1 MRIIK
6 KRKKEKSTF
15 RTILFAMLLVLSI
28 EILLLVAA
36 LYLSDVSTKLNQN
49 AMDLLDMQTSNR
61 ADYLKNIMVAD
72 QDLTELSSFI
82 NETAKSLA
90 DDGQITFSS
99 LGDGSSNAAPL
110 LEAISDTMISTL
122 RSKSITG
129 IFAAFTTEE
138 ITEDTTSGSLPGIYL
153 RDLDPASP
161 ASAHNNDLLLERS
174 PVALVRSMSISTDK
188 AWTTTFDLSEK
199 AETAFITPVLTAA
212 WKDGGALKTE
222 AYGRWTVSPYT
233 LSGDDRSAI
242 AYTVPLITSDGTIY
256 GVLGIE
262 MLTSYLQSLLP
273 YSELQNSGTGTYL
286 LASASAE
293 ALLDDST
300 SRVTCREAIR
310 STDSGMPVN
319 RNNGRGSKQVFTL
332 EKRSDDSYWM
342 RYDGTSYYVS
352 VSPLTLYSRNAP
364 FSSEQWMVCGAV
376 TTSNLFYFSTHMLRI
391 LLLAILLTLLV
402 GLISSLITSRFLAHP
417 VSQLSEEV
425 AEAQKN
431 RESLPVLSQTG
442 IRELDQFS
450 HAITQLSQD
459 ILTTSTKF
467 LQIMEMASIEL
478 GGYEIRFDLDSV
490 YVTNNFFS
498 MLSLPEQDLSELTVR
513 YFQLLL
519 RDFDQTHPHTKWM
532 GNSKV
537 YELPL
542 PDGTSRYIRME
553 TSREGYAQIGLVED
567 FTSVMMERLRI
578 EHERDYDALTGLYNR
593 RAFQRESEAL
603 FENPELL
610 GHAAL
615 LMIDLDNLK
624 RTNDTFGHDWG
635 DAYIR
640 QAGRCFISAVPAKTL
655 CARISGDEFNLL
667 FYGYDSQEEIRTI
680 LQTLSNAVSGT
691 ALELPSGR
699 KLPLRLSGGV
709 SWYPENSTDLP
720 TLKKYADFA
729 MYQVKKA
736 EKGHITEFNLEL
748 FQKNAQETEMRRLF
762 HKMLNEELFTYYF
775 QPIISAADGHTYAY
789 EALMR
794 GNLPAL
800 TRPDLILKLAR
811 EEDCLHEMERLTM
824 FLSAKAYSALLET
837 HQVHGDELLFVNSIA
852 SQYMNRDESLAYN
865 EQYGSLQK
873 RIVVEITE
881 EDSPDLTALDKKRH
895 MPGFS
900 GMFALDDY
908 GSGYSNEKN
917 LLELDPAYIKL
928 DISIIR
934 DIDTDPDKQQIVTNI
949 VTYAHQR
956 GMKIIAEGLETA
968 AELEKVLELEVD
980 LLQGYFLAKPS
991 SAPRTASEESVAVIE
1006 NFWKHHA

>member
-1 MRIIK
+1 MHIIP
-6 KRKKEKSTF
+6 KRKKEKSIF
-15 RTILFAMLLVLSI
+15 RTILFAMLIVLSI

-61 ADYLKNIMVAD
+61 ADYLKNMMVSN

-82 NETAKSLA
+82 NETSETLA
-90 DDGQITFSS
+90 ADGTIDFAS
-99 LGDGSSNAAPL
+99 LGNGSSNVTPL
-110 LEAISDTMISTL
+110 LEAISDTMITTL

-129 IFAAFTTEE
+129 IFVAFTTDE
-138 ITEDTTSGSLPGIYL
+138 ITDETASGSLPGIYI
-153 RDLDPASP
+153 RDLDPTSP

-174 PVALVRSMSISTDK
+174 PVAFVRSMSISTDK
-188 AWTTTFDLSEK
+188 AWATTFDLSNQ
-199 AETAFITPVLTAA
+199 AESAFITPVLAAA
-212 WKDGGALKTE
+212 WKDGGALKTD

-242 AYTVPLITSDGTIY
+242 AYSIPLISSDGTIY

-262 MLTSYLQSLLP
+262 MLTSYLQSQLP
-273 YSELQNSGTGTYL
+273 YAELQNSSTGTYL
-286 LASASAE
+286 LASASAD
-293 ALLDDST
+293 AINDDST
-300 SRVTCREAIR
+300 SRVTCREAVR
-310 STDSGMPVN
+310 STDSGMPVSN
-319 RNNGRGSKQVFTL
+319 RGKKQVFTL
-332 EKRSDDSYWM
+332 EKRSDDSYWL
-342 RYDGTSYYVS
+342 RYDKNSYYVA
-352 VSPLTLYSRNAP
+352 VSTLTLYSRNAP
-364 FSSEQWMVCGAV
+364 FSNEQWILAGAV
-376 TTSNLFYFSTHMLRI
+376 KTSNLFYFSSHMLRI
-391 LLLAILLTLLV
+391 LMIAISLTLLV

-425 AEAQKN
+425 AAAQKN
-431 RESLPVLSQTG
+431 RDTLPVLSKTG

-450 HAITQLSQD
+450 QAITQLSQD

-467 LQIMEMASIEL
+467 LRIMEMASIEL
-478 GGYEIRFDLDSV
+478 GGYEMRFDLDSV
-490 YVTNNFFS
+490 YVTNNFFT
-498 MLSLPEQDLSELTVR
+498 MLALPDQDTSELTVR
-513 YFQLLL
+513 YFQALL
-519 RDFDQTHPHTKWM
+519 RDFDLAHAHTNWM

-537 YELPL
+537 YEIPL

-567 FTSVMMERLRI
+567 FTSVMLERLRI

-603 FENPELL
+603 FENPETL

-640 QAGRCFISAVPAKTL
+640 QAGRCFISSVPAKTL

-680 LQTLSNAVSGT
+680 LQNLSNAVSNT

-736 EKGHITEFNLEL
+736 EKGHITEFNLDL
-748 FQKNAQETEMRRLF
+748 FTRSAQETEMRRLF

-775 QPIISAADGHTYAY
+775 QPIISAKDGTTYAY

-824 FLSAKAYSALLET
+824 FLSAKAYCSLLET
-837 HQVHGDELLFVNSIA
+837 HQVRGDELLFVNSIA
-852 SQYMNRDESLAYN
+852 SQYMNRDESIAYN
-865 EQYGSLQK
+865 EQFGFLQK
-873 RIVVEITE
+873 KIVVEITE
-881 EDSPDLTALDKKRH
+881 EDSPDLTALEKKRN

-900 GMFALDDY
+900 GKFALDDY

-917 LLELDPAYIKL
+917 LLELEPAYIKL

-934 DIDTDPDKQQIVTNI
+934 DIDSDPDKQQIVQNI
-949 VTYAHQR
+949 VSYAHRR
-956 GMKIIAEGLETA
+956 GMMIIAEGLETP

-991 SAPRTASEESVAVIE
+991 AIPMTASEASVTVIE
-1006 NFWKHHA
+1006 SFWKHQK